1 MSQQR
6 DMGQVGGKLPDASC
20 MGTHFWHHPLPPHAY
35 MHGAC
40 AASFHSCMPPVR
52 ISMQAVCEVQ
62 VMTFN
67 GMNSWRQASAP
78 LGYHIMVPAV
88 TCEGN
93 SKG

>member
-1 MSQQR
+1 
-6 DMGQVGGKLPDASC
+6 
-20 MGTHFWHHPLPPHAY
+20 
-35 MHGAC
+35 
-40 AASFHSCMPPVR
+40 
-52 ISMQAVCEVQ
+52 MQAVCEVQ